1 MTKTGASSKTRW
13 SGFKGN
19 SMPFD
24 AEILV
29 IGCGNI
35 LFKDDGFGPA
45 VIEALEEYSKEK
57 PLPENSMIIDA
68 GTGGPHYVF
77 TLPQETWKKMI
88 ILDIVEFG
96 AEPGTLRKFGV
107 NELPEGSYENVHSW
121 PVTQPLHDLS
131 EICEVLVI
139 GCQPEH
145 VSAPDV
151 EMGLTPRV
159 ENAIPKAIK
168 MILKEI
174 GVQND
179 SPN

>member
-1 MTKTGASSKTRW
+1 
-13 SGFKGN
+13 
-19 SMPFD
+19 MPYD

-29 IGCGNI
+29 IGCGNV

-45 VIEALEEYSKEK
+45 VIEALEEYSNEK
-57 PLPENSMIIDA
+57 PLPENSMILDA
-68 GTGGPHYVF
+68 GTGGPHFVF
-77 TLPQETWKKMI
+77 TLPQECWKKMI

-96 AEPGTLRKFGV
+96 AEPGTLRKFSV
-107 NELPEGSYENVHSW
+107 HELPEGSYENVHSW

-131 EICEVLVI
+131 EICEVIVI

-151 EMGLTPRV
+151 EMGLTPCV
-159 ENAIPKAIK
+159 ENAIPEAIK